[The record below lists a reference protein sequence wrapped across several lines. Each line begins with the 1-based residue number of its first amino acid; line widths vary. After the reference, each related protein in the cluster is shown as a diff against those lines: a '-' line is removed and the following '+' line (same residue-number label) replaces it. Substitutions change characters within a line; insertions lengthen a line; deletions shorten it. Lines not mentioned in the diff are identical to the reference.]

1 MELPDL
7 LKLDLQALAEK
18 EFGPKADDFAP
29 PPLPTLTPKQ
39 ELLTRLDSSFWMDR
53 KYPPVGILRSEFP
66 NVDIESFLQEIE
78 PALAARGLPP
88 YKVEPRVGKNELDGH
103 FVLACNLVL
112 DFADS
117 RSLAAKLKELGL
129 TTRKWNALLK
139 VKKNKEYFQKR
150 VDEMFDEDVKT
161 EAKVALAKLVAA
173 GDLNTIKYFHEF
185 TGIYRGEAQTVA
197 QLQQIILILME
208 ILAKHVSPAVLMTV
222 AEEIEHQPS
231 IKELMK

>member
-1 MELPDL
+1 MELEDL
-7 LKLDLQALAEK
+7 LKLDISKLAEL
-18 EFGPKADDFAP
+18 EKAKLEKQEDDFIA
-29 PPLPTLTPKQ
+29 PPLPKLTPLQ
-39 ELLTRLDSSFWMDR
+39 ELITRLDSSFWMER
-53 KYPPVGILRSEFP
+53 KYPPVGILRAEFGDAIDELLP
-66 NVDIESFLQEIE
+66 QVEA
-78 PALAARGLPP
+78 PLAARGLPP
-88 YKVEPRVGKNELDGH
+88 YKREEKKDPNALDGH

-117 RSLAAKLKELGL
+117 RSLPAKLKEVGL

-139 VKKNKEYFQKR
+139 IKRNKEYFQKR
-150 VDEMFDEDVKT
+150 VDEVFDEDVKT

-222 AEEIEHQPS
+222 ANEIEHQPS
-231 IKELMK
+231 I